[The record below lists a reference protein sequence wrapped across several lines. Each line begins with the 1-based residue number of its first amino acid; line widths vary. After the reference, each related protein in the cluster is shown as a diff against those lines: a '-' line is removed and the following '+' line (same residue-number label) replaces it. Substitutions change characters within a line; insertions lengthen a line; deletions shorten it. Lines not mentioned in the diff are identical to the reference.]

1 MLDAH
6 NCLGSVPKYQHGFR
20 KGASTETQLIRA
32 VEYMAK
38 ALDSSSQVDAIALDF
53 SKAFDVVP
61 HHRLLLK
68 IRYYGLGPLEPWFK
82 DFLVG
87 RKQTVVVEGVHSREI
102 EVLSGVP
109 QGTVLGPLCF
119 LLFINDLPEE
129 IESFAD
135 LPTQLSNAN
144 QNRIDNPDDSFIG
157 IFADDTLIAREIKTP
172 DDASKLQ
179 KDLKYLENWTKIW
192 GMQFNAGKCE
202 LLRVTRKRKPI
213 DTDYY
218 LNDTK
223 LKQKKDIKY
232 LGVTID
238 EKLSWKTHIM
248 NKKKKGTTVLNM
260 IRRNLHFAPKSV

>member
-1 MLDAH
+1 M
-6 NCLGSVPKYQHGFR
+6 
-20 KGASTETQLIRA
+20 
-32 VEYMAK
+32 
-38 ALDSSSQVDAIALDF
+38 
-53 SKAFDVVP
+53 VP
-61 HHRLLLK
+61 HQRLLLK
-68 IRYYGLGPLEPWFK
+68 IGYYGLGPLEPWFK

-119 LLFINDLPEE
+119 LLFINHLPEE

-135 LPTQLSNAN
+135 ISSQLSNAN
-144 QNRIDNPDDSFIG
+144 QNLIDNPDDSFIG
-157 IFADDTLIAREIKTP
+157 IFADDTLIAREIKNN
-172 DDASKLQ
+172 DDGNKLQ
-179 KDLKYLENWTKIW
+179 KDLRSLENWTKMW
-192 GMQFNAGKCE
+192 GMHFNAGKCE

-213 DTDYY
+213 ETEYY

-223 LKQKKDIKY
+223 LKQKSEIKY

-238 EKLSWKTHIM
+238 EKLSWKKHIL

-260 IRRNLHFAPKSV
+260 IRRNLHFAPKAVKETAYISAVRPIVEYASAVWSPNSEQQKSNFDQKN